1 MVRGAGSRRWPRG
14 AVAAAVLC
22 AAVVGDLP
30 GGGGVAFAQVT
41 TVWSATLTAGRDAF
55 GGSVWGWRSIEV
67 AMNGDNLT
75 DTTVTFEGVDYP
87 LYSILVVQVTEFN
100 ERLIL
105 SFSGVS
111 AGSELLDPRV
121 QRAME
126 FRVGGDS
133 FNLGDAHGMTFTR
146 GILSFNWDFTDYYWT
161 TGDEFAVSLV
171 DTRLKISSA
180 RVIDP
185 YFVEVT
191 FNKNLRAAAPG
202 NLVSINVGGRRYPMG
217 TTIVHC
223 RRTGGQNFG
232 CSGTEAAKW
241 LWIQLRWPIYSGDTV
256 TFSYSPDATGGS
268 RLVDRARGDPF
279 PEVRNYPVTNNSSAG
294 KSTVTIESIGATA
307 PEGGRFSYR
316 LRGTANGA
324 IWPPSSKT
332 VSGNA
337 GQHTY
342 SMKYVGPP
350 VTVKYRWRD
359 ASAGGLAESRIELQR
374 AARDGNN
381 YWDIEELVQRDAANG
396 PLTVRVAPGHAYN
409 VGTDSSICIRITGSP
424 DGPACSSSQVS
435 ADPLTAEFDEVP
447 GSHNGAAFDFQVEF
461 SEAVSATAEQVRSA
475 VSATGATVTAAAL
488 ADGSDTVWN
497 LTVTPSGTGTVE
509 LSLGLTESCTDT
521 GAICTADGRK
531 LSSAVLHQVAFAA
544 RLSVARTE
552 ATEGDDAA
560 LDFPVTLAPA
570 VSGTVTVQ
578 YATSDGTATAG
589 EDYTTTTGTLTFAP
603 NETAK
608 TVSVPIIDDTEEDSG
623 ETVTLTLSNPTGA
636 VLGDAEATGTI
647 LNTETS
653 TTAAALTASFQDV
666 PASHDGDSTF
676 TFGLRFSEDVA
687 DLSYVTLRDD
697 AFEVGGG
704 EVANA
709 RRKTQGKNQSWE
721 IEVEPDGSGAVTI
734 TLPAGAVETTDGR
747 SLTGAVSATV
757 AGPGPLTAGFRDVP
771 ASHDGDGTFTFG
783 LRFSEDVKDLSYVTL
798 RDDAF
803 EVDGGEVANA
813 RRKTQ
818 GENRSWE
825 IEVEPDGNGAVTITL
840 PAGAVETRDG
850 RSLEAA
856 VSASVAGPVG
866 VSVADAE
873 VDEAEGALL
882 AFAVTLSRAA
892 EVAMTVDY
900 ATSDGSA
907 LAGSDYTSASGTL
920 SFAAGESSK
929 TVEVSVINDDHD
941 EGEETLTLTLS
952 NASAGVLSDGEATG
966 RIKNHDPLP
975 LALVARFGRAAAV
988 HVVEQVEARIEA
1000 PRGPGFEG
1008 RFAGRRLRRGAAR
1021 DFALGLLNQLGGIG
1035 GGAGAAM
1042 HQPAGGGPA
1051 GAAAS
1056 FGTAATGAGGVQAT
1070 AAPLGAMA
1078 GPHGGLSGGGML
1090 GAGFGGG
1097 GVLGAG
1103 LVVGDVLTG
1112 SALSLSRETRQGG
1125 IVSFW
1130 SRGAR
1135 SQFAGQD
1142 GPLSLGGD
1150 VRTTM
1155 FGADYAKG
1163 PLVAGLS
1170 LSHSRGLG
1178 EYAGTAGGRVASA
1191 VTGLYPWLGYR
1202 ATDRVT
1208 VWGVAGYGAGGMLL
1222 TPDGAPAL
1230 ESGLSMAMAAAG
1242 TRGEL
1247 LAGGAGG
1254 FELAFKADALW
1265 VGTSIGGVDG
1275 PAGRLNAAEAAVTR
1289 FRTGLEG
1296 SRAYTP
1302 GGRVS
1307 LTPSV
1312 EVGLRHDG
1320 GDAETGAGMDVG
1332 VGLVVSD
1339 ASTGLAVD
1347 VRVRTLV
1354 VHQADGFRERGMA
1367 VSLSYNPT
1375 PSTPLGFAARLAPS
1389 WGGEATSGAEALW
1402 GRETLAGMAHG
1413 GLAQGGRLDGE
1424 VGYGLPVGSRLVG
1437 TPRAGFGTS
1446 EYGRDY
1452 RIGYGLAVLD
1462 RESLSFDLGVDAQR
1476 RESPMLD
1483 RADMGFLGRAA
1494 LGW

>member
-1 MVRGAGSRRWPRG
+1 MVCRAGSRRRPRG
-14 AVAAAVLC
+14 AVAAALLC
-22 AAVVGDLP
+22 AAVVGLLP
-30 GGGGVAFAQVT
+30 GGVAFAQVD

-55 GGSVWGWRSIEV
+55 GGDVWGWRSIDI

-87 LYSILVVQVTEFN
+87 LYSILVVQVTDFN

-111 AGSELLDPRV
+111 AGSALLDPRV

-133 FNLGDAHGMTFTR
+133 FNLGDTHGMTFTR

-223 RRTGGQNFG
+223 RRTGGQNYG

-241 LWIQLRWPIYSGDTV
+241 LWIQLQWPIYSGDTV

-279 PEVRNYPVTNNSSAG
+279 PEVRNFPVTNNSSAG

-324 IWPPSSKT
+324 IWPSSSKT

-396 PLTVRVAPGHAYN
+396 PLTVRVAPGHAYS

-424 DGPACSSSQVS
+424 DGPACSSSQGS
-435 ADPLTAEFDEVP
+435 ADPLTAEFDDVP

-461 SEAVSATAEQVRSA
+461 SEAVSATAEQMRSA
-475 VSATGATVTAAAL
+475 IGATGATVTAAAL
-488 ADGSDTVWN
+488 ANGSDTVWN

-509 LSLGLTESCTDT
+509 LSLGLTENCTDT
-521 GAICTADGRK
+521 GAICTSDGRK

-552 ATEGDDAA
+552 ATEGDDAT

-589 EDYTTTTGTLTFAP
+589 EDYTTTTGTLTFSP

-653 TTAAALTASFQDV
+653 TRAALTASFQDV

-676 TFGLRFSEDVA
+676 TFGLRFSEDVE

-697 AFEVGGG
+697 AFEVDGG

-721 IEVEPDGSGAVTI
+721 IEVEPDGSGAVSI

-747 SLTGAVSATV
+747 SLAAAVSATV
-757 AGPGPLTAGFRDVP
+757 AGPGPLTASFQDVP
-771 ASHDGDGTFTFG
+771 ASHDGDGAFTFG

-825 IEVEPDGNGAVTITL
+825 IEVEPDGSGAVTITL
-840 PAGAVETRDG
+840 PAGAVETIDG
-850 RSLEAA
+850 RSLAGA
-856 VSASVAGPVG
+856 VSARVAGPVG

-882 AFAVTLSRAA
+882 SFAVTLSRAA

-920 SFAAGESSK
+920 SFAQGESSK

-941 EGEETLTLTLS
+941 EGEETLTLMLS
-952 NASAGVLSDGEATG
+952 NASASVLSDSEATG

-975 LALVARFGRAAAV
+975 MALVARFGRAAAA
-988 HVVEQVEARIEA
+988 HVVEQVEERIEA
-1000 PRGPGFEG
+1000 PRGPGFTG
-1008 RFAGRRLRRGAAR
+1008 RFAGRQLRRGAER
-1021 DFALGLLNQLGGIG
+1021 DFALGLLDRFGGIG
-1035 GGAGAAM
+1035 GGTGAAM
-1042 HQPAGGGPA
+1042 HQRVGGRPM

-1056 FGTAATGAGGVQAT
+1056 FGTAATGAGGVRQAMP
-1070 AAPLGAMA
+1070 APLGAMA
-1078 GPHGGLSGGGML
+1078 GPHGGPS
-1090 GAGFGGG
+1090 GG

-1103 LVVGDVLTG
+1103 FDDGRGLGTGFGGGDVLTG
-1112 SALSLSRETRQGG
+1112 SAFSLSRETRQGG
-1125 IVSFW
+1125 ILSFW

-1135 SQFAGQD
+1135 SHFSGQD
-1142 GPLSLGGD
+1142 GALSLGGD

-1155 FGADYAKG
+1155 FGADYATG

-1202 ATDRVT
+1202 ATERVT

-1247 LAGGAGG
+1247 VAGGAGG
-1254 FELAFKADALW
+1254 FELAFKTDALW
-1265 VGTSIGGVDG
+1265 VGTSIDGADG

-1289 FRTGLEG
+1289 LRTGLEG

-1307 LTPSV
+1307 LRPSV

-1320 GDAETGAGMDVG
+1320 GDAETGAGLDVG
-1332 VGLVVSD
+1332 AGLVVSD
-1339 ASTGLAVD
+1339 AATGLAVD
-1347 VRVRTLV
+1347 VQVRVLV
-1354 VHQADGFRERGMA
+1354 VHQAAGFRERGMA

-1375 PSTPLGFAARLAPS
+1375 PSTPLGFAARVAPS
-1389 WGGEATSGAEALW
+1389 WGGEATSGAQALW
-1402 GRETLAGMAHG
+1402 ERETMAGMAHG
-1413 GLAQGGRLDGE
+1413 GGFAPGSRLDGE

-1437 TPRAGFGTS
+1437 TPRAGFSTS
-1446 EYGRDY
+1446 EHGRDY
-1452 RIGYGLAVLD
+1452 RIGYGLGVLD
-1462 RESLSFDLGVDAQR
+1462 REGLKFDLGVDALR
-1476 RESPMLD
+1476 RESLMLD
-1483 RADMGFLGRAA
+1483 RADSGFLGRATV
-1494 LGW
+1494 GW